1 MLVIIISSSLG
12 MVTNF
17 NILKTLTLLILLVLV
32 LAGLF

>member
-1 MLVIIISSSLG
+1 MLVIIISSLG

-17 NILKTLTLLILLVLV
+17 NILKNLTLLILLVLV